1 MKPATTREYNTLMNY
16 LGEHTT
22 GAIRKQLM
30 RNKDNSFLVWSIIN
44 GGVLSKGYTTRL
56 TNIICNTDALQSL
69 AKSCLWF

>member
-22 GAIRKQLM
+22 GVIRKQLM